1 MKGLIEHVFTGSRFK
16 VSIPSEACVVQ
27 LSLAQVRCPL
37 AARSAPSQPARAAEP
52 FSDEARRFSRLML
65 NQRQVEVIF
74 DDIDK
79 NGVMLGRV
87 YTLGEDGSKQRKIPY
102 ALTLLSVGLA
112 RLDKFAF
119 DRGVDTESTRIL
131 QEAQDSAKE
140 AKMGLWS
147 VYTEPVDEDG
157 DTDAAELLEASDTLS
172 SGLEGNKSSRLKW
185 ALGSVVTVQLSEI
198 VDGATFYIHEE
209 DSLETVSAVTEELT
223 IYATSAQSGIN
234 PTDLKKSQLVAAEFS
249 EPPKEDGT
257 VLKYW
262 CRASIDGITGNQA
275 NVTFIDYGN
284 R

>member
-1 MKGLIEHVFTGSRFK
+1 MFTGSRFK
-16 VSIPSEACVVQ
+16 VSIPSEACLVQ

-37 AARSAPSQPARAAEP
+37 AARSAPGQSARAAEP

-79 NGVMLGRV
+79 NGVMLGRI
-87 YTLGEDGSKQRKIPY
+87 YTLGEDGNKQKKVPY

-119 DRGVDTESTRIL
+119 DRGVDTESIRHL
-131 QEAQDSAKE
+131 QEAQDLAKD

-147 VYTEPVDEDG
+147 VFIEPVDEGG
-157 DTDAAELLEASDTLS
+157 DIGATEQQEASEALSGGLDGSKS
-172 SGLEGNKSSRLKW
+172 SGLKW
-185 ALGSVVTVQLSEI
+185 ALGSVITVQLSEI
-198 VDGATFYIHEE
+198 VDGATFYVHEE
-209 DSLETVSAVTEELT
+209 DLLGAVSAVTEELT
-223 IYATSAQSGIN
+223 TYAASAQSGIN
-234 PTDLKKSQLVAAEFS
+234 PADLKKGQLVAAVFS

-262 CRASIDGITGNQA
+262 CRASVDEVVGNEA

-284 R
+284 K